1 MNQRLSEDTR
11 FEACKDTKNPRP
23 RAKDQLLENRHSR
36 GQGQEGSRP
45 RPKDT
50 RLKCSPKKGLQKV
63 FFRRSLKKGLCKF
76 CARFLKFSNKIL
88 PIQKIVLS
96 STKDRAIFEDLR
108 LRGQGQGLD
117 LRGRG
122 LQNLLS
128 RISPLVLTFSF
139 CCCALDTESCY
150 QHWISCSLN

>member
-11 FEACKDTKNPRP
+11 LEAKDTKNPRP

-63 FFRRSLKKGLCKF
+63 FFRRSLKKRSLQ
-76 CARFLKFSNKIL
+76 IL
-88 PIQKIVLS
+88 REVPEVFQQNFTNSKNSAVLN
-96 STKDRAIFEDLR
+96 
-108 LRGQGQGLD
+108 QGQGNF
-117 LRGRG
+117 RG
-122 LQNLLS
+122 LEAS
-128 RISPLVLTFSF
+128 RPRSRT
-139 CCCALDTESCY
+139 
-150 QHWISCSLN
+150 